1 MSFEQY
7 EESEELGIATS
18 LFYIKYG
25 TEDANFWAFTDLD
38 QPVTHDGV
46 TYTPTT
52 IGREKIE
59 NSGGLDNKVLNIDIT
74 PNSPLVLYYRDNRPT
89 QVVTLTIRQGHPDDP
104 DNDFRVVWTGRI
116 TGVQRKARFATISAE
131 PIATSMRRPGLRRHY
146 QYGCPWVL
154 YSEQC
159 GASEIAGRQIADAT
173 EAGKNFFEFA
183 TGWEGSRAKNKFR
196 NGFVRWTNPNTGSLE
211 VMSIIKVQQDTPVA
225 GTDRIVVNGLTTAA
239 VAGTQ
244 VQIYLGCNR
253 RENDCAD
260 LHNNIRNFGGQP
272 WIPKDNPVGFVNQYY

>member
-7 EESEELGIATS
+7 EESQELGIPVS

-25 TEDANFWAFTDLD
+25 DQDANFWAYCDSD

-46 TYTPTT
+46 TYFPTT

-74 PNSPLVLYYRDNRPT
+74 PNAALVQYYKTSRPT
-89 QVVTLTIRQGHPDDP
+89 KVVTLTIRQGHPDDP

-154 YSEQC
+154 YSEAC
-159 GASEIAGRQIADAT
+159 GASEIAGRQIAACT

-183 TGWEGSRAKNKFR
+183 DGWQGTREKQKFR
-196 NGFVRWTNPNTGSLE
+196 NGFVRWTNPNTGSE
-211 VMSIIKVQQDTPVA
+211 EIMSVLKVQEDTPAA
-225 GTDRIVVNGLTTAA
+225 GTDRIIVNGLTTAA
-239 VAGTQ
+239 TAGQ
-244 VQIYLGCNR
+244 NISVYLGCNR
-253 RENDCAD
+253 QESDCAN

-272 WIPKDNPVGFVNQYY
+272 WIPKENPVGFINQYY

>member
-1 MSFEQY
+1 MSFETFEKSQ
-7 EESEELGIATS
+7 ERGIPVS

-25 TEDANFWAFTDLD
+25 TEDSNFWAYCDID
-38 QPVTHDGV
+38 IPVTHGGV
-46 TYTPTT
+46 TYQPTT

-59 NSGGLDNKVLNIDIT
+59 SSGGLDNKTLNIDIT
-74 PNSPLVLYYRDNRPT
+74 PNSQLVQYYKTNRPT

-116 TGVQRKARFATISAE
+116 TGVQRKARFATILAE

-154 YSEQC
+154 YSLQC
-159 GASEIAGRQIADAT
+159 GASEVAGRQIANAT

-183 TGWEGSRAKNKFR
+183 DGWQGARDKLKFR

-211 VMSIIKVQQDTPVA
+211 VMSIFAVQPNVPVA
-225 GTDRIVVNGLTTAA
+225 GTDRILVNGLTTAA
-239 VAGTQ
+239 GAGTQ
-244 VQIYLGCNR
+244 VQIHLGCNR
-253 RENDCAD
+253 QESDCGG
-260 LHNNIRNFGGQP
+260 LHNNLLNFGGQP
-272 WIPKDNPVGFVNQYY
+272 WIPKENPVGFVNQYY